1 MSAGV
6 TPRTERIIVAGDS
19 ALALEIGVRP
29 GSKLQ
34 ADADVNA
41 RAIAIARAVRRR
53 AIGGVRDVVATFRS
67 VTVFFDP
74 LLTDVAAVAAAL
86 HDDTDTDATPPES
99 SGRTIDVPV
108 IYGGDAGPDL
118 AHVAAF
124 AGCSPET
131 VIERH
136 AARAYR
142 VFMLGFLPGFAYMAP
157 VDETIAAPRRATP
170 RLCVPA
176 GSVGIAGRQT
186 GVYPC
191 DSPGGWQIIGR
202 TAINLF
208 DPGST
213 PPALLAPGDQVRFV
227 PTAADAGSGPARTE
241 TRAAAHP
248 AADVTSLGATRFATV
263 LRPGLL
269 TTIQDGGRWG
279 YQDLGVPVSGPMDP
293 VAQRLANALLG
304 NARDAAT
311 LEATWLGPELRMEQ
325 ETQGCRHRRRPYTR
339 PSTAPT
345 CRCTRQSAAVP
356 GACLRFGDRRFGARA
371 YVAFDGGIAV
381 PPVLGSR
388 ATHVLSGLGG
398 IGGRALTAG
407 DRVPL
412 SDPQADST
420 PHRVEPAVARSSA
433 KAESLVAVAAA
444 DLQVRPA
451 GGARLRVLPG
461 PQAAHFAPSALEV
474 LQGTRYTIS
483 PQSDRMGYRLS
494 GGTSMPCATGGD
506 MISEVA
512 LVGGGP
518 APTVWRPDSPDG
530 RSPDEWRLPPDRR
543 GHHGGSSAC
552 GAAWIRRLDRV
563 RGVQSGRRDRGA
575 HRNGKEAVCR
585 RLSDTSSRKPA
596 CRWPR

>member
-1 MSAGV
+1 MSADV
-6 TPRTERIIVAGDS
+6 TPRSARIIVAGDS
-19 ALALEIGVRP
+19 ALALEIGARSA
-29 GSKLQ
+29 SKLQ
-34 ADADVNA
+34 ADVDVNA

-86 HDDTDTDATPPES
+86 HEDTDATPSES

-108 IYGGDAGPDL
+108 IYGGSAGPDL
-118 AHVAAF
+118 AQVAAF

-136 AARAYR
+136 AGRAYR

-170 RLCVPA
+170 RLRVPA
-176 GSVGIAGRQT
+176 GSVGIAGLQT
-186 GVYPC
+186 GIYPR

-202 TAINLF
+202 TAVTLF
-208 DPGST
+208 DPGNT

-227 PTAADAGSGPARTE
+227 PTAADAVSGLGRTE
-241 TRAAAHP
+241 TRP
-248 AADVTSLGATRFATV
+248 GADLTSMGATRFATV

-269 TTIQDGGRWG
+269 TTIQDAGRWG
-279 YQDLGVPVSGPMDP
+279 YQDLGVPVSGPMDQ

-304 NARDAAT
+304 NARNAAT

-325 ETQGCRHRRRPYTR
+325 ETWVAVAGADLHATIDGADMPLYAPVRCRAG
-339 PSTAPT
+339 S
-345 CRCTRQSAAVP
+345 V
-356 GACLRFGDRRFGARA
+356 LRFGDRRSGARA
-371 YVAFDGGIAV
+371 CVAFDGGVAV

-398 IGGRALTAG
+398 IEGRALKAG

-412 SDPQADST
+412 GDPWADPA
-420 PHRVEPAVARSSA
+420 PHTVEPAVDRSGARP
-433 KAESLVAVAAA
+433 KSLVAVAAA

-461 PQAAHFAPSALEV
+461 PQAEHFAPSALKAI
-474 LQGTRYTIS
+474 QGNRYTIS

-494 GGTSMPCATGGD
+494 GGTPMPCATGGD

-512 LVGGGP
+512 FVGG
-518 APTVWRPDSPDG
+518 VQ
-530 RSPDEWRLPPDRR
+530 LPPSGDPILLMADRQTS
-543 GHHGGSSAC
+543 GGYPQIAVVITADLPRAGQLGPGDWIEFEVC
-552 GAAWIRRLDRV
+552 DRADAIAALIELE
-563 RGVQSGRRDRGA
+563 
-575 HRNGKEAVCR
+575 GKLLAVG
-585 RLSDTSSRKPA
+585 
-596 CRWPR
+596 

>member
-325 ETQGCRHRRRPYTR
+325 ETRVAVTGADLHATLDGADVPLY
-339 PSTAPT
+339 APV
-345 CRCTRQSAAVP
+345 RCCAGSV
-356 GACLRFGDRRFGARA
+356 LRFGDRRFGARA

-512 LVGGGP
+512 LVGG
-518 APTVWRPDSPDG
+518 VQ
-530 RSPDEWRLPPDRR
+530 LPPSGDPILLMADRQTS
-543 GHHGGSSAC
+543 GGYPQIAVVITADLPRAGQLGSGDWIEFEVCNRADAI
-552 GAAWIRRLDRV
+552 AALIEMERKLF
-563 RGVQSGRRDRGA
+563 
-575 HRNGKEAVCR
+575 AVG
-585 RLSDTSSRKPA
+585 
-596 CRWPR
+596 

>member
-6 TPRTERIIVAGDS
+6 TPRTARIVVAGDS
-19 ALALEIGVRP
+19 ALALEIGVRSA
-29 GSKLQ
+29 SKLQ

-86 HDDTDTDATPPES
+86 NADTDAAPPES
-99 SGRTIDVPV
+99 SGKTIDVPV
-108 IYGGDAGPDL
+108 VYGGNAGPDL
-118 AHVAAF
+118 AQVAAF
-124 AGCSPET
+124 AGCSSES

-157 VDETIAAPRRATP
+157 VDETIAVPRRATP
-170 RLCVPA
+170 RLRVPA
-176 GSVGIAGRQT
+176 GSVGIAGLQT
-186 GVYPC
+186 GVYPR
-191 DSPGGWQIIGR
+191 DAPGGWQIIGR
-202 TAINLF
+202 TAVMLF
-208 DPGST
+208 DPGNT

-227 PTAADAGSGPARTE
+227 PTAADAAAGDTVSGRGRTKTRPGSDPM
-241 TRAAAHP
+241 
-248 AADVTSLGATRFATV
+248 SMGATRFATV

-269 TTIQDGGRWG
+269 TTIQDTGRWG
-279 YQDLGVPVSGPMDP
+279 YQDLGVPVSGPMDQ

-325 ETQGCRHRRRPYTR
+325 ETRVAVAGADLHATLDGADVPLYAPVRCRAG
-339 PSTAPT
+339 S
-345 CRCTRQSAAVP
+345 V
-356 GACLRFGDRRFGARA
+356 LRFGDRRSGARA
-371 YVAFDGGIAV
+371 YVAFDGGVAV

-398 IGGRALTAG
+398 IGGRALKAG

-412 SDPQADST
+412 GDPHADPA
-420 PHRVEPAVARSSA
+420 PHHVEPAVVRSGAR
-433 KAESLVAVAAA
+433 AESLVAVAAA

-461 PQAAHFAPSALEV
+461 PQAEHFAPSALEA
-474 LQGTRYTIS
+474 LQSTRYTIS

-494 GGTSMPCATGGD
+494 GGTSMSCATGGD
-506 MISEVA
+506 MISDVAFVGGVQLPPSGDPILLMADRQTSGGYPQIAVVITADLPRAGQLGPGDWIEFEVCDRADAIAA
-512 LVGGGP
+512 LVEME
-518 APTVWRPDSPDG
+518 G
-530 RSPDEWRLPPDRR
+530 RL
-543 GHHGGSSAC
+543 
-552 GAAWIRRLDRV
+552 L
-563 RGVQSGRRDRGA
+563 
-575 HRNGKEAVCR
+575 AVG
-585 RLSDTSSRKPA
+585 
-596 CRWPR
+596 

>member
-1 MSAGV
+1 M
-6 TPRTERIIVAGDS
+6 TPRTARIVVAGDS
-19 ALALEIGVRP
+19 ALALEIGVR
-29 GSKLQ
+29 SASTLQ
-34 ADADVNA
+34 VDADVNA

-86 HDDTDTDATPPES
+86 NADTDADATPPES

-108 IYGGDAGPDL
+108 VYGGDAGPDL
-118 AHVAAF
+118 VQVAAF
-124 AGCSPET
+124 AGCSPER

-157 VDETIAAPRRATP
+157 VDETIAVPRRATP
-170 RLCVPA
+170 RLRVPA
-176 GSVGIAGRQT
+176 GSVGIAGLQT
-186 GVYPC
+186 GVYPR
-191 DSPGGWQIIGR
+191 DAPGGWQIIGR
-202 TAINLF
+202 TAVMLF
-208 DPGST
+208 DPGNT

-227 PTAADAGSGPARTE
+227 PTAADRVSGPGRTK
-241 TRAAAHP
+241 TRRGP
-248 AADVTSLGATRFATV
+248 DPTSMGATRFATV
-263 LRPGLL
+263 LRSGLL
-269 TTIQDGGRWG
+269 TTIQDTGRWG
-279 YQDLGVPVSGPMDP
+279 YQDLGVPVSGPMDQ

-325 ETQGCRHRRRPYTR
+325 ETRVAVTGADLHATLDGADVPLYAPVRCRAG
-339 PSTAPT
+339 S
-345 CRCTRQSAAVP
+345 V
-356 GACLRFGDRRFGARA
+356 LRFGDRRSGARA
-371 YVAFDGGIAV
+371 YVAFDGGVAV

-398 IGGRALTAG
+398 IGGRALKAG

-412 SDPQADST
+412 GDPRADPAS
-420 PHRVEPAVARSSA
+420 HDAAPAVVRSGVR
-433 KAESLVAVAAA
+433 AESLVAVAAA

-461 PQAAHFAPSALEV
+461 PQAEHFAPSALEA

-483 PQSDRMGYRLS
+483 SQSDRMGYRLS

-506 MISEVA
+506 MISDVAFVGGVQLPPSGDPILLMADRQTSGGYPQIAVVITADLPRAGQLGPGDWIEFEVCDRADAIAA
-512 LVGGGP
+512 LV
-518 APTVWRPDSPDG
+518 
-530 RSPDEWRLPPDRR
+530 EME
-543 GHHGGSSAC
+543 
-552 GAAWIRRLDRV
+552 
-563 RGVQSGRRDRGA
+563 
-575 HRNGKEAVCR
+575 GKLLAVG
-585 RLSDTSSRKPA
+585 
-596 CRWPR
+596 